1 MGVLSNYEPKEV
13 LYYFEELTKIPRE
26 TFKCE
31 KVADYCVEFAKE
43 HNLEYYRDQWSNVL
57 IRKPGTAGYEDAEP
71 VIIQGHLDMVCVKT
85 LDSNHNFDTDAL
97 EIFVED
103 GKIGAK
109 NTSLGG
115 DDGIAVAYGLAVLAS
130 TDMPHPP
137 IEAFFT
143 ADEEQEMRGAKNFD
157 YSQLKGK
164 MLLNIDGEEEGT
176 LVTGCAG
183 GFLTRVHIPYERTEE
198 TGNKVVLAIKG
209 LLGGHSGGEI
219 QCQRANANKTM
230 GRMLYTLSKKYDFN
244 IINTNGGVASNVIAQ
259 FNTTEL
265 IVEPAH
271 VEGLIADFKAFEEV
285 LKAEYGG
292 DEAGLT
298 LEATDEGAATV
309 QAMDAAST
317 DRVVFYLYGAP
328 DEVQAY
334 DRVFTEEVET
344 SLNTGIIKTEE
355 DNVYGQYQ
363 VRSSVKSKLDAL
375 KEKLT
380 MWAEFLGGW
389 IETYGDYPAWAYKA
403 DSKIRPIMVE
413 AYKDIYGTEPSV
425 GTTHG
430 GLEGGMFAEAKPEL
444 DSVCFGPNMQDVHSV
459 GERIEIESIER
470 TWKLIKEV
478 LKRCK

>member
-1 MGVLSNYEPKEV
+1 MGVLSNYEPKDV

-43 HNLEYYRDQWSNVL
+43 HNLEYYRDEWNNVL
-57 IRKPGTAGYEDAEP
+57 IRKPGTPGYEDAEP

-97 EIFVED
+97 ELFVED

-137 IEAFFT
+137 IEGFFT

-164 MLLNIDGEEEGT
+164 MLMNIDGEEEGT
-176 LVTGCAG
+176 LTVGCAG

-198 TGNKVVLAIKG
+198 TGTKVTLAISG

-219 QCQRANANKTM
+219 QEQRANANKTM
-230 GRMLYTLSKKYDFN
+230 GRILNNLSKKYDFN
-244 IINTNGGVASNVIAQ
+244 IISTNGGVASNVIAQ

-271 VEGLIADFKAFEEV
+271 VEGLVADYKAYEPV
-285 LKAEYGG
+285 IKAEYNG
-292 DEAGLT
+292 DEDGLV
-298 LEATDEGAATV
+298 LEATVEGEATV

-317 DRVVFYLYGAP
+317 DRVIFYLYAAP

-334 DRVFTEEVET
+334 DRVFSEAVET

-363 VRSSVKSKLDAL
+363 VRSAVKTKLDAL

-403 DSKIRPIMVE
+403 ESKIRPIMVE
-413 AYKDIYGTEPSV
+413 AYKDIYGEEPQV
-425 GTTHG
+425 CTTHA
-430 GLEGGMFAEAKPEL
+430 GLEGGMFANGKPEL
-444 DSVCFGPNMQDVHSV
+444 DTVCFGPNMHDVHSV
-459 GERIEIESIER
+459 GERIEIESVAR
-470 TWKLIKEV
+470 TWELIKEV